1 MLYQNVFYLYVNYY
15 FLCRY
20 ICLANSQVL
29 SVLSYTQVQTPVPD
43 VLRTAP
49 FICHRVTTLLLCF
62 VKGLIFFFFFQLQ
75 KLLDLDENMFGF
87 FFNIYFLP
95 FLRVEKAI
103 KKVAKLN
110 ARSCADEKNI
120 KSLWKKSQRHI
131 SVFTTWRF

>member
-1 MLYQNVFYLYVNYY
+1 MPIYLFSQFPSSFCS
-15 FLCRY
+15 FLHPGSNTSARCVKNCTIY
-20 ICLANSQVL
+20 LSQGHNFAF
-29 SVLSYTQVQTPVPD
+29 
-43 VLRTAP
+43 VLRQRAD
-49 FICHRVTTLLLCF
+49 
-62 VKGLIFFFFFQLQ
+62 FFFFFQLQ

-103 KKVAKLN
+103 KKVAQLN